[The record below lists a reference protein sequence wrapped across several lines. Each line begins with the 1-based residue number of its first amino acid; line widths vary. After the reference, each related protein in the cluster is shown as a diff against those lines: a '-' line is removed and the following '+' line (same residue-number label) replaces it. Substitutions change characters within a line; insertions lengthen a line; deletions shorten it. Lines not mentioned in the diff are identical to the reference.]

1 MRCAVTDQRRTT
13 GGRDAHD
20 ALPRGQDGLGTD
32 LPLGPRGRPA
42 RPRRDAGR
50 QRASGHAGLE
60 VAATALQ
67 VPFGAVDPF
76 THGIPVEQA
85 LAMAAPHVDERE
97 RRRVGF
103 EILRRQA
110 DPDVPV
116 VLLPGAGSLTTH
128 LGGTA
133 WGIVTSGDLQLARA
147 SMSKAGV
154 PPPPVLVTA
163 DDVAQGKPHPEPF
176 LRAAELLGVPP
187 EDCLVIED
195 SPAGIHA
202 GKKAGMPVVAVATS
216 HDSWRLDQADQVIR
230 SLECLSLRGS

>member
-1 MRCAVTDQRRTT
+1 VEGTPMTLCLEAKTVSEQTCRWDPAAVLLD
-13 GGRDAHD
+13 
-20 ALPRGQDGLGTD
+20 LDGTLVD
-32 LPLGPRGRPA
+32 SE
-42 RPRRDAGR
+42 
-50 QRASGHAGLE
+50 RAVMQAWRW
-60 VAATALQ
+60 AATALQ

-163 DDVAQGKPHPEPF
+163 DDVALGKPHPEPF

-195 SPAGIHA
+195 SPAGIRA
-202 GKKAGMPVVAVATS
+202 GKEAGMQVIAVSSS
-216 HDSWRLDQADQVIR
+216 HDSWRLDEADQIIR
-230 SLECLSLRGS
+230 SLEYVSLCGG